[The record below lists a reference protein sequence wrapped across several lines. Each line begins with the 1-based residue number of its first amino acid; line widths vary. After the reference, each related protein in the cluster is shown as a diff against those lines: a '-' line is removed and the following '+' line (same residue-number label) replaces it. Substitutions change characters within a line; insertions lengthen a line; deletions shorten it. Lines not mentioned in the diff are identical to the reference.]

1 MTAQSI
7 FTMRANM
14 KILFKYPTRSRPDWF
29 KKTLGLYY
37 TLMNSE
43 TRFEFV
49 VSLNKDDETMN
60 NKPMRKTLD
69 SIKYLS
75 YLYGDHKNKIAAC
88 NADVDLKKEWD
99 ILVLVSDDMIPSVN
113 FDKIIIENMQKHFP
127 NLDGALHFND
137 GYCGGK
143 NTITFSILGRKL
155 YEKIG
160 YIYHPS
166 YNSFYCD
173 NEFTDVVRSMK
184 AVHYDPRVIV
194 KHKWTGGGSSKDALY
209 RMNTKL
215 GKDDGKTY
223 NKRKHLGFP
232 K

>member
-1 MTAQSI
+1 
-7 FTMRANM
+7 M
-14 KILFKYPTRSRPDWF
+14 KILFKYPTRNRPEWF
-29 KKTLGLYY
+29 TKTLSTYY
-37 TLMNSE
+37 NMISH
-43 TRFEFV
+43 RCDFEFV
-49 VSLNKDDETMN
+49 VTLNSDDKSMN
-60 NKPMRKTLD
+60 NPQMQEAMDK
-69 SIKYLS
+69 INNLS
-75 YLYGDHKNKIAAC
+75 YFYGDHKNKIAAC
-88 NADVDLKKEWD
+88 NADIDLEKEWD
-99 ILVLVSDDMIPSVN
+99 IIALVSDDMIPIVSS
-113 FDKIIIENMQKHFP
+113 FDRVICGLMQKYFP